1 MQVDLLESE
10 FEVEGVH
17 LIALGHLLGKMFF
30 IIGYVECIQG
40 FILRELQHHLN
51 VGHVVALSVIGI
63 DLCRMKYRMLNS
75 VIGLALHSDVK

>member
-17 LIALGHLLGKMFF
+17 LISLGHLLGKMFF

-51 VGHVVALSVIGI
+51 VGHVVALSVIEI
-63 DLCRMKYRMLNS
+63 DLKSNE
-75 VIGLALHSDVK
+75 ISDAQFDYWSCFTF